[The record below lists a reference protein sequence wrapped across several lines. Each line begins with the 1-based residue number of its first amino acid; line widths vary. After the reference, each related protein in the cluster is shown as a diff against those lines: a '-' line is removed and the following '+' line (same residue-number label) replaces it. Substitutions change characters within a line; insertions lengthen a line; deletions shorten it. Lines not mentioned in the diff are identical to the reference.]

1 MLPSSK
7 SSGKLDMGT
16 WFVEPY
22 SLLIGLDAEL
32 ADLPILVFF
41 GLPLFLLIKLG
52 SSYGHMR
59 SLT

>member
-41 GLPLFLLIKLG
+41 WSATLPFD
-52 SSYGHMR
+52 
-59 SLT
+59 